1 MKIFLLFT
9 ATTLVL
15 TVKAAPL
22 DILTLHPDG
31 SNTNVARPTTAPN
44 PEQHISLNRY
54 TEMMQQLS
62 GAKDTI
68 WIVLRKHVRKSCY
81 NIAS

>member
-1 MKIFLLFT
+1 MQNLILLLT

-15 TVKAAPL
+15 IAEAAPL

-44 PEQHISLNRY
+44 PEQHISLN
-54 TEMMQQLS
+54 
-62 GAKDTI
+62 
-68 WIVLRKHVRKSCY
+68 
-81 NIAS
+81 